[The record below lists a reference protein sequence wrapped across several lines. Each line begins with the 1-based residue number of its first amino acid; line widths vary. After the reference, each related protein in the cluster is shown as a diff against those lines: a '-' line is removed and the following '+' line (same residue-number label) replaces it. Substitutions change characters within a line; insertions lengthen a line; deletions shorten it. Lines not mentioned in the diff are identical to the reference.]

1 VKKNVY
7 NWRFCGYRDFKM
19 VIVFN
24 KFPITPINE
33 AIDELVGVV
42 IFFQAIITIWLSPK
56 SYEQGG
62 YS

>member
-1 VKKNVY
+1 MFTIGGFV
-7 NWRFCGYRDFKM
+7 
-19 VIVFN
+19 VIEILKWLVFN
-24 KFPITPINE
+24 KFPITLINE